1 MTETRKTAP
10 SDGSLVARTAVQDST
25 ELARGL
31 WQSPIQEAR
40 YARSRRET
48 PKVSRQLVEE
58 RPHGDRRARKMLAPA
73 SAGR

>member
-10 SDGSLVARTAVQDST
+10 SDGYLVARTAGQDST

-31 WQSPIQEAR
+31 WQSPTQEAH

-58 RPHGDRRARKMLAPA
+58 RPRRDRRTREMLMPA